1 MSGAEGKMDGD
12 TQRLPGETVRVQ
24 ANTYELKQILA
35 PERRYVIPTFQ
46 RDYEWTEEGQWQLL
60 FEDLD
65 AAAERLGQARAH
77 AEATGSSRASAEK
90 AVSPHFLGAIV
101 CEQLPSPAG
110 GLGLRAVIDGQQRL
124 TTLQLLVRGVL
135 DVLQERSS
143 PRVRQVRRLLENP
156 SDVVNEAHEK
166 HKLWPRRRDRLVWPA
181 AMGDEPTTGDHLY
194 FKARAFFAG
203 AARTAATAV
212 DGADRTD
219 NLVDAL
225 LDFFKLVVIDL
236 EDNDDAQV
244 IFEVLNGRQTPLS
257 ASDLVKN
264 LLFLRGELADEKALE
279 RLYDDYWAPFD
290 DTWWKTKVGT
300 GHAARD
306 RRDVLLSVWL
316 TAVSGTE
323 ASISHLYGEVRT
335 YLTPSDRKTE
345 QVLIELH
352 AYGQAYMAIYG
363 ALDAGSPVL
372 AQAYRRLDKLRI
384 LTAIPLLAWLRTL
397 PPSQLSL
404 RDHEA
409 CVRAVESWV
418 MRRMIAGANT
428 RGYSAAFHA
437 VLQKAQSAA
446 RVPENDIASAVVQAL
461 QDSPN
466 SLAWPDDAAIRQAFA
481 TTTYYGSFT
490 QERIRLL
497 LGSIDAQMRIENKKT
512 EPADFD
518 YETLQIEHLMP
529 RQWRE
534 HWPLPDTA
542 MAGPNRALA
551 SAERDAVVHR
561 IGNLTLVT
569 SAFNQSVS
577 NAAWTSKRKE
587 LAAQS
592 ALQLNCPVAGQQEWD
607 EATIAARAAAL
618 ASVASRVWPHADA
631 IHPGPDGA
639 DA

>member
-1 MSGAEGKMDGD
+1 M
-12 TQRLPGETVRVQ
+12 Q
-24 ANTYELKQILA
+24 ANTYELKQILT
-35 PERRYVIPTFQ
+35 PERRYIIPTFQ

-65 AAAERLGQARAH
+65 SAAERLGQARAH
-77 AEATGSSRASAEK
+77 AQATGSSLASAEK

-135 DVLQERSS
+135 DVLQEQES
-143 PRVRQVRRLLENP
+143 PRVRQVRRLLQNP

-181 AMGDEPTTGDHLY
+181 AMADEPSIGEHLY
-194 FKARAFFAG
+194 LKARTFFAD

-212 DGADRTD
+212 DGTDRTD
-219 NLVDAL
+219 DIVDAL
-225 LDFFKLVVIDL
+225 LDLFKLVVIDL

-264 LLFLRGELADEKALE
+264 LLFLRGEMADEQSVE

-290 DTWWKTKVGT
+290 DPWWKTQVGT

-306 RRDVLLSVWL
+306 RRDVVLSVWL
-316 TAVSGTE
+316 TAASGTE
-323 ASISHLYGEVRT
+323 ASVSHLYGEVRA
-335 YLTPSDRKTE
+335 YLAPPSRKTE

-363 ALDAGSPVL
+363 AADAGSSVL
-372 AQAYRRLDKLRI
+372 AQAYRRLDKLKI

-397 PPSQLSL
+397 PSARLGL
-404 RDHEA
+404 ADHEV

-418 MRRMIAGANT
+418 VRRMIAGANT
-428 RGYSAAFHA
+428 RGYNAAFLA
-437 VLQKAQSAA
+437 VLQKAQAAA
-446 RVPENDIASAVVQAL
+446 REPAGDVATAVVQAL
-461 QDSPN
+461 NDSPN
-466 SLAWPDDAAIRQAFA
+466 SLAWPDDAAIGQAFA
-481 TTTYYGSFT
+481 TTTYYGNFT

-497 LGSIDAQMRIENKKT
+497 LGSIDAQMRVENKKT
-512 EPADFD
+512 EPAVFD

-529 RQWRE
+529 RAWPE
-534 HWPLPDTA
+534 HWPLSND
-542 MAGPNRALA
+542 AGLGEADRALA
-551 SAERDAVVHR
+551 AAERHAVVHR

-569 SAFNQSVS
+569 STFNQAVS
-577 NAAWTSKRKE
+577 NGAWTLKRPE

-592 ALQLNCPVAGQQEWD
+592 ALQLNGPVAGQHTWD
-607 EATIAARAAAL
+607 EATIAARAADL
-618 ASVASRVWPHADA
+618 AAVACRVWPHAAA
-631 IHPGPDGA
+631 IRPGHADHGA
-639 DA
+639 TANTPGDST